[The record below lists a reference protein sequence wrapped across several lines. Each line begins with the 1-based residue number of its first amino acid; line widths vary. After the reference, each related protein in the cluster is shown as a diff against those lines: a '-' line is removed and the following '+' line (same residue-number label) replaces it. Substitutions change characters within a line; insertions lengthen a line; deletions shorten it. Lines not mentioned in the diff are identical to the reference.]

1 MKIQLLLFL
10 SFLLSLTCVSAQEL
24 EMNSESSKSSSERK
38 NAIGLHAGF
47 PGFGL
52 DYGRNLNQTFMVR
65 AQVNYL
71 SLSMNNYAYRFSNQD
86 FIINADVKFINLDV
100 LMDYHPFKKSSFKMT
115 VGISYFID
123 QVVSSTVGLSGDI
136 KFNDLSYTA
145 QQVGIFGIT
154 NTWVSLAPYG
164 GVGFG
169 RAVPKRKVGFGVELG
184 TYYVGRPNPTII
196 ATGMLTD
203 NKDNEQQLKDDLSE
217 YRWIPVL
224 KMRFSVKI

>member
-1 MKIQLLLFL
+1 MKKHLLVLASLLL
-10 SFLLSLTCVSAQEL
+10 SFFNMSSQEVDMKKEFFPEPL
-24 EMNSESSKSSSERK
+24 VRK

-52 DYGRNLNQTFMVR
+52 DYGRNLNQTFMIR
-65 AQVNYL
+65 AQINYL

-86 FIINADVKFINLDV
+86 FIINADVKFINLDA

-115 VGISYFID
+115 AGIGYFID

-145 QQVGIFGIT
+145 QQVGILGIT

-203 NKDNEQQLKDDLSE
+203 NKENEQQLKDDLSE